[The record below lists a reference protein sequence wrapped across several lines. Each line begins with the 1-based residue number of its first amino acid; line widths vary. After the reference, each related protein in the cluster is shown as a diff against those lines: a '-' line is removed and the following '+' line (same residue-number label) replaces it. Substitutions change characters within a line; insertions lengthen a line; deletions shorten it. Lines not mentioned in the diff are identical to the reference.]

1 MATAQTVFEEEQW
14 TAVTSPE
21 VASPE
26 ITGSCITGSY
36 RKCWTENDISN
47 IPTNIQISRQISSI
61 QSSSS
66 SNTHLPQSSSNSSS
80 HTHLSQSSSS
90 SSSSSNSSW
99 CCCSGFLIMSSHWS
113 IWIVAM
119 NSIFLVGKFEF
130 LLEIWMLAGRLLM
143 SFPVTT
149 SGHFLVMQLPVTS
162 LLLLKYGLSC
172 AHILLTYIYCL

>member
-14 TAVTSPE
+14 TAVTLPE
-21 VASPE
+21 VAPPE
-26 ITGSCITGSY
+26 MTGSCITGSY
-36 RKCWTENDISN
+36 RKGWTENDISN
-47 IPTNIQISRQISSI
+47 IPTNIQISRQNSSI

-90 SSSSSNSSW
+90 SSSW

-119 NSIFLVGKFEF
+119 NSNVLVGKFEF
-130 LLEIWMLAGRLLM
+130 LREIWMLAGRLLM

-149 SGHFLVMQLPVTS
+149 SGHF
-162 LLLLKYGLSC
+162 
-172 AHILLTYIYCL
+172 

>member
-26 ITGSCITGSY
+26 MTGSCITGSY

-47 IPTNIQISRQISSI
+47 IPTNIQISRQNSSI

-66 SNTHLPQSSSNSSS
+66 SHTHLPQSSSSS
-80 HTHLSQSSSS
+80 
-90 SSSSSNSSW
+90 SSW

-119 NSIFLVGKFEF
+119 NSNFLVGKFEF
-130 LLEIWMLAGRLLM
+130 LREIWMLAGRLLM

-149 SGHFLVMQLPVTS
+149 SDHFQWR
-162 LLLLKYGLSC
+162 
-172 AHILLTYIYCL
+172 HF